1 MTQTTEPL
9 AGRGRVEQAAP
20 RSLHAGRP
28 VRYCVEHVFVLS
40 VEREVGRTG
49 ECEVPLANGR
59 DGPDPPPQWRGHRRP
74 GPAAARRSIALG
86 TGVFDIRNIL
96 REPERFYPIRSVA

>member
-9 AGRGRVEQAAP
+9 AGRGRVDQAAP

-40 VEREVGRTG
+40 VEREVGRTW

-59 DGPDPPPQWRGHRRP
+59 DGPDQPPQWRGHRRP
-74 GPAAARRSIALG
+74 GPAAARRCG
-86 TGVFDIRNIL
+86 GR
-96 REPERFYPIRSVA
+96 

>member
-9 AGRGRVEQAAP
+9 AGRGRVDQAAP

-40 VEREVGRTG
+40 VEREVGRTW

-74 GPAAARRSIALG
+74 GPAAARRCGGL
-86 TGVFDIRNIL
+86 
-96 REPERFYPIRSVA
+96 

>member
-9 AGRGRVEQAAP
+9 AGRGRVDQAAP

-40 VEREVGRTG
+40 VEREVGVRPYAG
-49 ECEVPLANGR
+49 V
-59 DGPDPPPQWRGHRRP
+59 RGAARQRPRRP
-74 GPAAARRSIALG
+74 
-86 TGVFDIRNIL
+86 
-96 REPERFYPIRSVA
+96 